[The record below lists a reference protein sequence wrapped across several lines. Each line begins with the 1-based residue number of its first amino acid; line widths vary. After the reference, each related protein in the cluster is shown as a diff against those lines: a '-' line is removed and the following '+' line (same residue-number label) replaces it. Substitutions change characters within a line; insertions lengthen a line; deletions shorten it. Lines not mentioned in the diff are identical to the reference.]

1 MKEELLPIQDQTE
14 RNSEIQF
21 SFEWGKKRLRS
32 AIVPKIELSW
42 MHKYG
47 LKVEIISSGAFES
60 KNLNL

>member
-32 AIVPKIELSW
+32 AIVPKIELS
-42 MHKYG
+42 
-47 LKVEIISSGAFES
+47 
-60 KNLNL
+60 